1 MPSYIMAGK
10 WPGQGEHEL
19 GVFTINGF
27 TRETSVNEEG
37 KNKDVY
43 LKNVGDKAT
52 LWFTLKQDIASLNGN
67 SKLQIN
73 EDKDGWDQEF
83 EVEKTNFKRGTLII
97 RYKDYEGAD
106 DSEIKQAEEELGL
119 KFSKEYKDYLKEF
132 GAACANGHE
141 ITGLVKSA
149 RLNVVA
155 ATQKAK
161 TKNPSIPD
169 NLYLIEDL
177 GTDKI
182 LTWQEA
188 SGILYQSVGTN
199 EVERIKKN
207 FCDYIG
213 S

>member
-1 MPSYIMAGK
+1 MPSYIVAGK
-10 WPGQGEHEL
+10 WPGKGEHEL

-73 EDKDGWDQEF
+73 EDKDGWDQ
-83 EVEKTNFKRGTLII
+83 IP
-97 RYKDYEGAD
+97 
-106 DSEIKQAEEELGL
+106 
-119 KFSKEYKDYLKEF
+119 
-132 GAACANGHE
+132 
-141 ITGLVKSA
+141 GLVKSA

-177 GTDKI
+177 GTDRI
-182 LTWQEA
+182 MTWQEA